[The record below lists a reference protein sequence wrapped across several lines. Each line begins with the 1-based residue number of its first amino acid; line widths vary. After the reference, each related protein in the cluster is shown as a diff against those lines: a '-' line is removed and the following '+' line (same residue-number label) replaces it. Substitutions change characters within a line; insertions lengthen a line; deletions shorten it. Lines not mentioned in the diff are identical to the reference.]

1 MAAKRLCNK
10 CQVRVCLGGV
20 SGWWIEVIPEE
31 GKKTLNF
38 DDPVE
43 AKSKRGSKSVLLRH
57 KTRRPNTQIVSG
69 IHKLAK
75 YGASKKAPE

>member
-1 MAAKRLCNK
+1 MAAKRLRNK
-10 CQVRVCLGGV
+10 CQVRVCLDGV
-20 SGWWIEVIPEE
+20 SAWWVAAIPEE

-57 KTRRPNTQIVSG
+57 KARCPNTQIVSG

-75 YGASKKAPE
+75 YVANRKNA